1 MAIDYFDIFPKVDY
15 DIGKDNKT
23 REVTNLL
30 KRVGIRGDFKKL
42 LPSYNKS
49 ILSTSERPELSA
61 HSAYGDI
68 LSHWVLLH
76 MNTVTDPYHDWVME
90 ERVLNEFID
99 LKYPDNNLLL
109 ESTHHSDTTYGD
121 VDPLEKR
128 FFVKGEVIKEY
139 LADGTLLNGTGT
151 VVDFDATLIQ
161 LTYKLTGNAFDV
173 GAFVKGDDSGAVGK
187 ITTSGVT
194 TERLGVHHYESDDG
208 IIVGRSHTGASA
220 ITNETFENNENEK
233 KREIMML
240 ETRYL
245 QKFEQN
251 FEELMNA

>member
-1 MAIDYFDIFPKVDY
+1 MKVILLAGGFGTRLSEYTDTIPKPMVK
-15 DIGKDNKT
+15 IGDKPILWHIM
-23 REVTNLL
+23 NLYAQY
-30 KRVGIRGDFKKL
+30 KH
-42 LPSYNKS
+42 KS
-49 ILSTSERPELSA
+49 F
-61 HSAYGDI
+61 
-68 LSHWVLLH
+68 
-76 MNTVTDPYHDWVME
+76 
-90 ERVLNEFID
+90 FIA
-99 LKYPDNNLLL
+99 LGY
-109 ESTHHSDTTYGD
+109 
-121 VDPLEKR
+121 
-128 FFVKGEVIKEY
+128 KGEVIKEY